1 MTVSLAGKPC
11 RGKGKEAK
19 NLAGRAGPVG
29 AKPTVQHY
37 PPLGRGLLKPHS
49 RKELIRQSIH
59 QASIW
64 SFVYVILENLD
75 KYLEMGVSV
84 IYCHKI
90 NYPTTTTK
98 MY

>member
-1 MTVSLAGKPC
+1 MQ
-11 RGKGKEAK
+11 GKGKGSQEPGWK
-19 NLAGRAGPVG
+19 GRP
-29 AKPTVQHY
+29 
-37 PPLGRGLLKPHS
+37 GRGITHSANLILPGEGPAETSQLKGANQTEYPS
-49 RKELIRQSIH
+49 G
-59 QASIW
+59 IW
-64 SFVYVILENLD
+64 CFVYVILENLD